1 MAILA
6 LLSSLTNYPKWRC
19 QIAGDTFTM
28 MNVLSN
34 QPIKNNSYFPLINGL
49 EKHCFRW
56 EMGSF
61 VSSLFLFL
69 NKHRGAWEQI
79 ICSNV
84 LKFRWIQRYN
94 KDIRC

>member
-61 VSSLFLFL
+61 VSSLFLFFKQAPRSL
-69 NKHRGAWEQI
+69 GTDYMFQCPK
-79 ICSNV
+79 
-84 LKFRWIQRYN
+84 IQM
-94 KDIRC
+94 DSAL